1 MFIDTHT
8 HLFSNSFDQDIDE
21 VINRAIKSG
30 VELFL
35 LPNIDLDSIPLMHNL
50 ESMYPNN
57 CFAMMGLHPCSIDE
71 KWEQNLKVIKQHIF
85 SREYIAIGE
94 IGVDLYW
101 DKKYVEE
108 QIEAFK
114 VQVEWAKK
122 IEKPIVIH
130 ARDSLREIFDVLDI
144 MDDDNLSGVFHCFSG
159 TLEDAI
165 KINSY
170 NNFKLGIGGVITYKN
185 SNLDSIIK
193 NISLDELILETDS
206 PYLSPKPYRG
216 KRNESSYLL
225 HIAEK
230 LADIY
235 NLPLS
240 EIERKTTET
249 AKQLFKLP
257 NIE

>member
-8 HLFSNSFDQDIDE
+8 HLFSSSFDQDIDE
-21 VINRAIKSG
+21 VIHRAIKSG

-35 LPNIDLDSIPLMHNL
+35 LPNIDLDSIPLMHDL
-50 ESMYPNN
+50 ESKYPNN

-71 KWEQNLKVIKQHIF
+71 KWEQNLKVIKQNLF

-94 IGVDLYW
+94 IGLDLYW
-101 DKKYVEE
+101 DKRYIEE

-122 IEKPIVIH
+122 LEKPIVIH
-130 ARDSLREIFDVLDI
+130 ARDSLREIFNVLDI
-144 MDDDNLSGVFHCFSG
+144 MDDHKLSGVFHCFSG
-159 TLEDAI
+159 TLDDAM

-170 NNFKLGIGGVITYKN
+170 NNFKLGIGGVVTFKN
-185 SNLDSIIK
+185 SNLDSIIE

-206 PYLSPKPYRG
+206 PYLSPTPYRG

-230 LADIY
+230 LAEIY
-235 NLPLS
+235 NLPLN
-240 EIERKTTET
+240 EIERTTTET

-257 NIE
+257 NI

>member
-8 HLFSNSFDQDIDE
+8 HLFSDSFDKDIDD
-21 VINRAIKSG
+21 VINRAIQSG

-50 ESMYPNN
+50 ESKYPNN

-71 KWEQNLKVIKQHIF
+71 KWEQNLKVIKQNLF

-101 DKKYVEE
+101 DKKYIEE

-122 IEKPIVIH
+122 LEKPIVIH
-130 ARDSLREIFDVLDI
+130 ARDSLTEIFNVLDI
-144 MDDDNLSGVFHCFSG
+144 MDDDKLSGVFHCFSG
-159 TLEDAI
+159 TLDDAM

-185 SNLDSIIK
+185 SNLESIIE

-206 PYLSPKPYRG
+206 PYLSPTPYRG

-230 LADIY
+230 LAEIY

-240 EIERKTTET
+240 EIERTTSET
-249 AKQLFKLP
+249 AKQLFNLP
-257 NIE
+257 NI

>member
-8 HLFSNSFDQDIDE
+8 HLFSDSFDKDIDD
-21 VINRAIKSG
+21 VINRAIQSG

-35 LPNIDLDSIPLMHNL
+35 LPNIDLNSIPLMHNL
-50 ESMYPNN
+50 ESKYPNN

-71 KWEQNLKVIKQHIF
+71 KWEQNLKVVKQNLF

-101 DKKYVEE
+101 DKKYIEE

-122 IEKPIVIH
+122 LEKPIVIH
-130 ARDSLREIFDVLDI
+130 ARDSLTEIFNVLDI
-144 MDDDNLSGVFHCFSG
+144 MDDDKLSGVFHCFSG
-159 TLEDAI
+159 TLDDAM

-185 SNLDSIIK
+185 SNLDSIIE

-206 PYLSPKPYRG
+206 PYLSPTPYRG

-230 LADIY
+230 LAEIY

-240 EIERKTTET
+240 EIERRTTET

-257 NIE
+257 NI